1 MKIKMKTYRM
11 TLKRMMMTVLMMLIT
26 VSAMSAEQKIWLH
39 ISGNGKAQV
48 SLDGK
53 TLELDKDNMATV
65 KDAAGLKVAVSV
77 KPDDGYTVTSVTAQL
92 TTDAGNADTRG
103 ADDASFLEVTK
114 SGSDYIFTMPEAG
127 YNVVINVTFESTKKE
142 GEPTRNPDY
151 SGIYYIGVYGS
162 KTTSQCASDN
172 PADNYYLCPTEGW
185 CYYAGTNQVTGDDNG
200 QPFLTSFQCRNG
212 VYDATKAVWEITKHP
227 TEDYYYIQ
235 QKKTGKYLVF
245 NVQLNGAGAN
255 RARVHLETI
264 TSPATPDDYA
274 LFAIST
280 VTTTDDR
287 NGYWVFHPKKADSSY
302 YLNITNGNVNSV
314 STPTGGKT
322 DGPTGYGNV
331 DGIIGQWNQQNN
343 TSSFYLEKYSP
354 FITFNASN
362 QVVIT
367 TASSSATL
375 VYTTDGTTPA
385 ISPSNGTVVNT
396 NTVSFDPADEVTT
409 IKAIAIEN
417 GEESAVATFTPL
429 FFLGSTHPR
438 LIQSQHYNTDKVT
451 WTEPCYYMIPGDVSS
466 ENMTVNTTTLLQPT
480 MEWYFLNAGKDDL
493 SGNYSNQYYYIVN
506 SNGKNLCYDS
516 TNGVHL
522 ETNSDNADKFK
533 FSIAPY
539 PATGTPTD
547 YNLVLYGLT
556 TGNRFINKN
565 SGNDNVLALNLASTN
580 SASASRW
587 KFVKK
592 ADLPTTL
599 PFSVSDNSNTYY
611 YKLST
616 NATPTAF
623 ITPPTSGNYVT
634 TNATESTSQNW
645 YFEQAEAAT
654 LSDWLTYYHIRNAI
668 TGEYLYYNGEVNSST
683 HTNAFELHSSI
694 DNNNADRYKFA
705 MARATVQDRWYIV
718 PKVLKE
724 TQLANISTIWRDNNN
739 ALKTQATRNN
749 GNAMWQFTSSDFC
762 MPPVFEESGENIII
776 TCPTKGDNIEIHYT
790 TDGTVPTSSS
800 TLYNNDLSSSTQ
812 QIITAIAILKSGE
825 TVKATSTHS
834 TLFNKP
840 DIILKEGEN
849 VVGENTYTYDG
860 SKKTPTPSKV
870 SIGETEITSGYAV
883 TYENNINAG
892 TATLILTDDNTTD
905 NWYIM
910 NASKTFTIGQLE
922 AVLAWSNTTLA
933 YDGNPKAPTVTVSNL
948 VEGDVCTVTLTIDGE
963 NATETEDVKTAV
975 NVGSYTATATALS
988 NANYKLPTDE
998 ADRKCDFTIASSI
1011 VFSISINGWTYG
1023 GSPNDPVATGND
1035 NRTVTYAYK
1044 VKDAADVTYSE
1055 TVPTKAG
1062 NYTVKGTI
1070 AAEGDYAES
1079 VATADFTIAAKS
1091 LSTGTDPNFT
1101 PADGITID
1109 IDRDDE
1115 GVYTITLKD
1124 GETALVAGTEGTE
1137 YDYSKSIN
1145 DTDSNFGIVTVT
1157 GANNYTGSFT
1167 STYAKVAFTKPE
1179 EAGGGFAEAG
1189 LFDIPE
1195 SSSIGD
1201 TATPAGLEAYIVV
1214 GINDDRT
1221 VEIEKLDY
1229 IPEGVPVLLLS
1240 NNEVS
1245 NGFTI
1250 MPRNGGTAITTE
1262 QKTSNKLKKASGTDE
1277 ERHVDFATI
1286 YLLYRGEFVLNIAG
1300 TLPEGKIY
1308 LDAGGPSSGT
1318 RSSRLPIA
1326 RGYSTG
1332 IKGVED
1338 NEKTE
1343 IQDGRWYSLDG
1354 RRFTEKPTKK
1364 GIYLREGKKVVIK

>member
-1 MKIKMKTYRM
+1 
-11 TLKRMMMTVLMMLIT
+11 MMTVLMMLIT

-114 SGSDYIFTMPEAG
+114 ASDTEYTFTMPEDF
-127 YNVVINVTFESTKKE
+127 NVRIYVTIASSSK
-142 GEPTRNPDY
+142 GGGDRSISGDDY
-151 SGIYYIGVYGS
+151 SGTYYI
-162 KTTSQCASDN
+162 ASDAIVSSSHIYN
-172 PADNYYLCPTEGW
+172 PDDHTNNYYLCPTENW
-185 CYYAGTNQVTGDDNG
+185 ISFGTSGDTEDTWTTGDDK
-200 QPFLTSFQCRNG
+200 PFLTTYQINAHDD
-212 VYDATKAVWEITKHP
+212 YDNTKAKWTIEYYTTIDEK
-227 TEDYYYIQ
+227 DYYYI
-235 QKKTGKYLVF
+235 KHSSGKYLV
-245 NVQLNGAGAN
+245 LNKQINGVSGSN
-255 RARVHLETI
+255 SQYRIRVHLESLIPTDLENETTRNNALFTISLDKNGYYYIHPKPQSSYWLTVNKGNGDYLQGENRNKGGTI
-264 TSPATPDDYA
+264 TSG
-274 LFAIST
+274 ST
-280 VTTTDDR
+280 TYGMSGTIGIYYTTSTDDTKYLYLEDVIAR
-287 NGYWVFHPKKADSSY
+287 PTIKYNGNNEIEITALQLGATLIYT
-302 YLNITNGNVNSV
+302 TNG
-314 STPTGGKT
+314 STPTT
-322 DGPTGYGNV
+322 
-331 DGIIGQWNQQNN
+331 
-343 TSSFYLEKYSP
+343 
-354 FITFNASN
+354 
-362 QVVIT
+362 
-367 TASSSATL
+367 
-375 VYTTDGTTPA
+375 
-385 ISPSNGTVVNT
+385 SNGTVVNNSAVT
-396 NTVSFDPADEVTT
+396 FDPADGVTT
-409 IKAIAIEN
+409 IKAVAVVN
-417 GEESAVATFTPL
+417 GELSKVTTYTPIVL
-429 FFLGSTHPR
+429 LGSTHKYI
-438 LIQSQHYNTDKVT
+438 IQSKQYQFYNLIPNLSVDENTKNVST
-451 WTEPCYYMIPGDVSS
+451 LNVPC
-466 ENMTVNTTTLLQPT
+466 ET
-480 MEWYFLNAGKDDL
+480 MAWHFEYAEEG
-493 SGNYSNQYYYIVN
+493 YYYIVDN
-506 SNGKNLCYDS
+506 NGWYLYYTTTDNTYQYVYLKSSKDDS
-516 TNGVHL
+516 DG
-522 ETNSDNADKFK
+522 FK
-533 FSIAPY
+533 FSITAHANGGFNLIPKGQTT
-539 PATGTPTD
+539 PVNGTT
-547 YNLVLYGLT
+547 VGLT
-556 TGNRFINKN
+556 PAKIAGGIGDAT
-565 SGNDNVLALNLASTN
+565 
-580 SASASRW
+580 SRW
-587 KFVKK
+587 DIIPYNVANLPQW
-592 ADLPTTL
+592 ADA
-599 PFSVSDNSNTYY
+599 PFTNVSDDNHTYY
-611 YKLST
+611 YQIVSVSQPTMPIILNNDGDIKSQTIPDGIDERKTIWVIKKVADDDNDLLDFYT
-616 NATPTAF
+616 FENA
-623 ITPPTSGNYVT
+623 Y
-634 TNATESTSQNW
+634 
-645 YFEQAEAAT
+645 
-654 LSDWLTYYHIRNAI
+654 
-668 TGEYLYYNGEVNSST
+668 TGQKLYYNGKGRNKST
-683 HTNAFELHSSI
+683 NVLQLDQPSVTGANEQWSHFVIAQTVSGYNIIPRLI
-694 DNNNADRYKFA
+694 VDNTKAIN
-705 MARATVQDRWYIV
+705 
-718 PKVLKE
+718 
-724 TQLANISTIWRDNNN
+724 
-739 ALKTQATRNN
+739 
-749 GNAMWQFTSSDFC
+749 TSSNEAFNCINRRGGNDILGTYYDDGNGSRWTFSQVDFC

-800 TLYNNDLSSSTQ
+800 TPYNNDLSSSTQ

-840 DIILKEGEN
+840 DIILKEGED

-860 SKKTPTPSKV
+860 SEKTPTPSKV

-883 TYENNINAG
+883 TYENNKNAG

-922 AVLAWSNTTLA
+922 AELAWSNTTLA
-933 YDGNPKAPTVTVSNL
+933 YDENPKVPTVTVSNL

-963 NATETEDVKTAV
+963 NATVTEGVKTAV
-975 NVGSYTATATALS
+975 KVGSYTATATALS

-1035 NRTVTYAYK
+1035 DRIVTYAYK

-1070 AAEGDYAES
+1070 VAEGDYAES

-1091 LSTGTDPNFT
+1091 LSTGTAPNFT

-1115 GVYTITLKD
+1115 GYTITLKD

-1137 YDYSKSIN
+1137 YDYSKSID
-1145 DTDSNFGIVTVT
+1145 DTDSNFGKVTVT

-1221 VEIEKLDY
+1221 VKIEKLDY

-1250 MPRNGGTAITTE
+1250 MPRNGVGTDITND
-1262 QKTSNKLKKASGTDE
+1262 QKTKNKLKKASGTE
-1277 ERHVDFATI
+1277 EQRHVDFATI